1 MVVNPKVL
9 FFLVIGSMGGTK
21 VKELSSIKYFHNTNQ
36 VEKISFPDMF
46 LLPHLEITNNLLY
59 IKNFSKI
66 WFWNNLAHE
75 KVNLKV
81 LC

>member
-1 MVVNPKVL
+1 MLVNLKAL
-9 FFLVIGSMGGTK
+9 FLLVIGSMGGTK
-21 VKELSSIKYFHNTNQ
+21 IKQSSSTKYFHDTNQ
-36 VEKISFPDMF
+36 VENTSFPDMF
-46 LLPHLEITNNLLY
+46 LLPHLELTNNLLY